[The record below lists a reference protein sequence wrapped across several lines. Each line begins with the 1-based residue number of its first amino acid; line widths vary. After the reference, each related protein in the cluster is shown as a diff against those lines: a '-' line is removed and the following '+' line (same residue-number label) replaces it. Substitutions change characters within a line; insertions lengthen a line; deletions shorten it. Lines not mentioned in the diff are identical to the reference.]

1 MSIKDVGRYLRCLFW
16 GAVVSWID
24 NTRYKASLIIYLLD
38 VLLSGLAFALL
49 GKSIVYQKGISVY
62 GTDNPVAFIVSGLV
76 ITHLINPVYERASW
90 NARGIYNA
98 MKSPV
103 PLWLGIMQNIV
114 MGYIWSIVTMSINI
128 AILFLF
134 GIVFNANIVSILLL
148 LPLSLSVMFSLGVL
162 SAGCNLIVKRGDPV
176 RFVTMAL
183 TYYFSGR
190 IFPVQIL
197 PASLQSV
204 AWVLPQTWIYY
215 LWRKSLF
222 ANASPLEILNGLL
235 FLTVTLV
242 VLASIA
248 YGVFQYG
255 INKIRE
261 EGLIE

>member
-1 MSIKDVGRYLRCLFW
+1 MEEENIGLCTALCRALRQRFWTVQKGFQYLPGYTLKPFRGSAGDQTSKTLRHC
-16 GAVVSWID
+16 
-24 NTRYKASLIIYLLD
+24 
-38 VLLSGLAFALL
+38 LSGRGLL
-49 GKSIVYQKGISVY
+49 PQVHPQ
-62 GTDNPVAFIVSGLV
+62 P
-76 ITHLINPVYERASW
+76 R
-90 NARGIYNA
+90 
-98 MKSPV
+98 
-103 PLWLGIMQNIV
+103 
-114 MGYIWSIVTMSINI
+114 
-128 AILFLF
+128 IL
-134 GIVFNANIVSILLL
+134 NMLL